1 MELVPFIESAMFVR
15 DEQPRARHD
24 ADSGSRIIPLRISH
38 RPSFPDTPSN
48 ETVMPDS
55 ASLQHLFPALQEIP
69 AEFRLASP
77 IHQRVSL
84 VDGELRPWD
93 GATKT
98 VLSPVCVR
106 QADGSVE
113 QVEIGSYPVMGETE
127 SDAALDAA
135 VRAYDAGRGEWPT
148 MKVEQRIA
156 CMQDFIKRMVAQRE
170 LVVNLI
176 MWEIGKSLADSQ
188 KEFDRTVTYMTQ
200 TIDALKE
207 LDNANSRFVIAE
219 GTIGQIRRTPLGV
232 VLCMGPY
239 NYPLNETFATLIPA
253 LLMGN
258 TVVFKPPQYG
268 TLLFEP
274 LLEAFRD
281 AFPKGVINTIYAPGA
296 VVVPHM
302 LASGKIN
309 VLALIGSS
317 KVADH
322 LKKQHPK
329 SHRLRAILGLDAKN
343 AAIVLPDADLDLT
356 VKECLLGALSFNGQ
370 RCTALKMLLVHRSI
384 VDEFLKRFTAALEQL
399 KIGMPWEKGVSITP
413 LPGMHR
419 TAYMTDAIDDA
430 KAKGAQVVN
439 HQGGEFSKTLFYPAV
454 VYPVSEGMK
463 LYREEQFGP
472 IIPVAPFDDVE
483 TALDYVTTS
492 EHGQQVSI
500 FGSDPAQIGALVD
513 PLVNQV
519 CRVNINCQ
527 CQRGPDV
534 FPFAGRK
541 DSAEGTLSVS
551 DALRA
556 FSIRSMVAAKQTDSS
571 KQLLDSIV
579 SDHHSKFINTG
590 FIF

>member
-1 MELVPFIESAMFVR
+1 MPTIDFESLQQLF
-15 DEQPRARHD
+15 PTD
-24 ADSGSRIIPLRISH
+24 ADIPEDARL
-38 RPSFPDTPSN
+38 
-48 ETVMPDS
+48 
-55 ASLQHLFPALQEIP
+55 PA
-69 AEFRLASP
+69 P

-84 VDGELRPWD
+84 VNGELVPWD
-93 GATKT
+93 GTCKT

-106 QADGSVE
+106 QASGEAE
-113 QVEIGSYPVMGETE
+113 QVAIGSYPVMGETE

-135 VRAYDAGRGEWPT
+135 VRAYNHGRGAWPT
-148 MKVEQRIA
+148 MTVGQRIA
-156 CMQDFIKRMVAQRE
+156 CMQDFIRRMVAERHQI
-170 LVVNLI
+170 VNLI

-188 KEFDRTVTYMTQ
+188 KEFDRTVSYMQ
-200 TIDALKE
+200 DTIEALKE
-207 LDNANSRFVIAE
+207 QDNSNSRFTIAE
-219 GTIGQIRRTPLGV
+219 GTIGQIRRAPLGV

-268 TLLFEP
+268 TLLFYP
-274 LLEAFRD
+274 LLAAFRD

-302 LASGKIN
+302 LASGKID

-343 AAIVLPDADLDLT
+343 AAIILPDADIDLA

-370 RCTALKMLLVHRSI
+370 RCTALKMLMVHRSI
-384 VDEFLKRFTAALEQL
+384 VDTFLERFAAQL
-399 KIGMPWEKGVSITP
+399 GKLKVGMPWEKGVSITP
-413 LPGMHR
+413 LPGLHR
-419 TAYMTDAIDDA
+419 TAYMTAAIDDA
-430 KAKGAQVVN
+430 KAKGARVVN
-439 HQGGEFSKTLFYPAV
+439 EGGGVFCQTLFYPAV
-454 VYPVSEGMK
+454 VYPVQEGMM

-472 IIPVAPFDDVE
+472 IIPVTPFDDVE
-483 TALDYVTTS
+483 TALQYVITS
-492 EHGQQVSI
+492 DHGQQVSI
-500 FGSDPAQIGALVD
+500 FGTDPAQIGALVD

-519 CRVNINCQ
+519 CRVNLNCQ

-541 DSAEGTLSVS
+541 DSAEGTLSVT

-556 FSIRSMVAAKQTDSS
+556 FSIRSMVAAKQTDES
-571 KQLLDSIV
+571 KALLDAMV
-579 SDHHSKFINTG
+579 TDRKSKFVNTG